1 MNLVLVGLV
10 TIAVGAP
17 LAAAAGALLPTRTRP
32 LITGLL
38 TCVVGVGGML
48 AGAGALAGQTWSVTV
63 GHLLP
68 LSSAVVSV
76 DPLSGVFMLL
86 IGGVSVAAGVYSIG
100 YTSPGGIHPS
110 PDDDATASSASITTG
125 DSAAR
130 ASDSG
135 HSTGT
140 GAASRTTQAMLPIFV
155 ASMLLVPAAANITTF
170 LMLWE
175 LMALS
180 SLALVLSEHRDRPA
194 VREAG
199 LWYAAMTQ
207 AGLIAILLG
216 LVVFAAGAG
225 GESFTTLREGAAN
238 LSPATRS
245 VVFVLAFIGFGSK
258 AGMVPLHVW
267 LPRAHP
273 EAPSHVSALMSAAMV
288 KLGVYGLIRVWFD
301 LLGGGPQWWGVLVLA
316 IGALSALYGVLQ
328 ASVSTDLKR
337 LLGYSTTE
345 NVGLILMAVGAAA
358 MFAADGNRN
367 LASLLMAAAL
377 LHSVNH
383 AGFKTLL
390 FLGAG
395 SVLRATGLRDLDR
408 LGGLARRMPATTA
421 LVGFGA
427 LAAASLPP
435 GNGFVSEW
443 LLLQGLIHSLVGVGS
458 PGVIVAVTM
467 PLAVGVVALTAGLG
481 VVTYV
486 KAFGVGFLA
495 RPRSTPAARAIE
507 SPRSMRV
514 GMAVAA
520 LACAVLAL
528 APTAASR
535 PLTRVIEVLP
545 TVRDR
550 APVGGNEVTL
560 RLAGISGS
568 MSPLLIALGLLGGII
583 VIVVLT
589 RWAAGGLPRRS
600 APVWGCGG
608 SRLNPR
614 MEYTATSFAEPLTR
628 VFDNV
633 LRPEQDLDVT
643 HHVES
648 QYLLESVRFR
658 QRVPDRIE
666 SRLYPPV
673 LAAASKW
680 GEWARKMQNGS
691 VHRYLAFGFVGLLV
705 VMVVVGLT
713 A

>member
-38 TCVVGVGGML
+38 TCVLGVGGML

-110 PDDDATASSASITTG
+110 PNDDATASSASITTG

>member
-1 MNLVLVGLV
+1 MNLVEAGLI

-17 LAAAAGALLPTRTRP
+17 LAAAAGALLPTRSRP
-32 LITGLL
+32 LIAGLL
-38 TCVVGVGGML
+38 TCVLGVGGML
-48 AGAGALAGQTWSVTV
+48 AGAGALGGQTWSLTV

-68 LSSAVVSV
+68 LSSAVLSV

-100 YTSPGGIHPS
+100 YTSPGGIHAS
-110 PDDDATASSASITTG
+110 TDDDAAVSGGGITVGDTAIR
-125 DSAAR
+125 AAD
-130 ASDSG
+130 AA
-135 HSTGT
+135 HPAGT

-155 ASMLLVPAAANITTF
+155 TSMLLVPAAANITTF

-225 GESFTTLREGAAN
+225 GESFTALREGAAN

-245 VVFVLAFIGFGSK
+245 VVFVLAFVGFGSK

-301 LLGGGPQWWGVLVLA
+301 LLGGGPGWWGVLVLA
-316 IGALSALYGVLQ
+316 VGAVSALYGVLQ

-345 NVGLILMAVGAAA
+345 NIGLILMAVGAAA
-358 MFAADGNRN
+358 MFAADGNRT

-421 LVGFGA
+421 LAGFGA

-443 LLLQGLIHSLVGVGS
+443 LLLQGLIHSLSGAGS
-458 PGVIVAVTM
+458 PGVVIAVTM

-507 SPRSMRV
+507 SPLSMRV

-520 LACAVLAL
+520 LACAALAL
-528 APTAASR
+528 APSTTAR
-535 PLTRVIEVLP
+535 PLTRAVAVLP

-550 APVGGNEVTL
+550 APIGGDEVTL
-560 RLAGISGS
+560 RLAGITGS
-568 MSPLLIALGLLGGII
+568 MSPLLIALGLFGGMI
-583 VIVVLT
+583 VIAALA
-589 RWAAGGLPRRS
+589 RWVAGGLPRRS

-633 LRPEQDLDVT
+633 LRPEHDLDVT
-643 HHVES
+643 HHIES

-673 LAAASKW
+673 LAAATRW
-680 GEWARKMQNGS
+680 GQWARQLQNGS
-691 VHRYLAFGFVGLLV
+691 VHRYLAYGFVGLLV
-705 VMVVVGLT
+705 VMVVVGMT